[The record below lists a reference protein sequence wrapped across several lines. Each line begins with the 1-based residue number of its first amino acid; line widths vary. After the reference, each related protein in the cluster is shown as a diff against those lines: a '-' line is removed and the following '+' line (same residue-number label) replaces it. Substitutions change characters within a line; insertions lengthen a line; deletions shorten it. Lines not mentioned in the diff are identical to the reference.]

1 MKDQVQFWW
10 NQFIKFNQTRKILIK
25 DNSDEVK
32 LTSDRN
38 ISAPFVAKDDISKI
52 YKKAILL

>member
-10 NQFIKFNQTRKILIK
+10 NQFIEFNQTRKILIK

-38 ISAPFVAKDDISKI
+38 ISAPFVAKDDIPKI
-52 YKKAILL
+52 YKKVILL